1 MRHWITFGWNA
12 SQSDWELGM
21 GMGMNMRRFV
31 LLAAV
36 AASIALSLPAAAASI
51 VLSDESSNGTPASFF
66 DANFDFSVVGTTL
79 TLVVTNTTIAPDEY
93 NLNEIYFNA
102 SSSVTSLSL
111 TSAMHSAEGDVLVDW
126 APLFNTIMADGFGD
140 FDYGLQDGMGETDPS
155 VIGSNE
161 FLTLMFS
168 ITGTGPFSG
177 GDFIETNADGYAAG
191 AKFVNGPGD
200 DSGFG
205 ASVPE
210 PGTAMLLGAGLLV
223 LGARQ
228 RARRNG

>member
-1 MRHWITFGWNA
+1 
-12 SQSDWELGM
+12 
-21 GMGMNMRRFV
+21 MRRFV

-36 AASIALSLPAAAASI
+36 AASIALSLPAAAASV

-66 DANFDFSVVGTTL
+66 DATLDFSVVGTTL
-79 TLVVTNTTIAPDEY
+79 TLVVTNDTSAPDAY
-93 NLNEIYFNA
+93 NVNEIFFNA
-102 SSSVTSLSL
+102 ANNVTSLSL
-111 TSAMHSAEGDVLVDW
+111 TSAMHSAAGNVMTDW
-126 APLFNTIMADGFGD
+126 APLENAIMADGFGI
-140 FDYGLQDGMGETDPS
+140 FDYGLTDGMGETDPS
-155 VIGSNE
+155 VIGSTE

-168 ITGTGPFSG
+168 ITGTGPFTG
-177 GDFIETNADGYAAG
+177 ADFVQANSMGYIAG

-200 DSGFG
+200 GSGFG

-210 PGTAMLLGAGLLV
+210 PGTALLLGAGLLV